1 MYLKI
6 VVAVPLQRETTEH
19 FFLKRELPS
28 SIWQYFSNAAGFSP
42 MNLLKQNI
50 RKWWNIRGNT
60 RIKETF
66 QVVPI
71 IILWF
76 LWKKG
81 NTVFHGGSFST
92 GKVIWEITDTIR
104 KYLNC
109 RFKAICDSRSW
120 VEIESKLEGYRP
132 TNLFKIVRW
141 IPPPINWL
149 KCNTDGAS
157 RG

>member
-19 FFLKRELPS
+19 FFLKWELPS

-71 IILWF
+71 IILSF

-92 GKVIWEITDTIR
+92 GKLYGKSLT
-104 KYLNC
+104 LL
-109 RFKAICDSRSW
+109 
-120 VEIESKLEGYRP
+120 ES
-132 TNLFKIVRW
+132 I
-141 IPPPINWL
+141 
-149 KCNTDGAS
+149 
-157 RG
+157 